1 MIVWVPQCK
10 RVVLLSFSLLKAL
23 RPPKA
28 VELTE
33 DVLCMQVARLLGYEC
48 ERINFSASTTVEQL
62 YGSFVPRMVAN
73 RREFSWQDGKLV
85 QAVKQGKWLL
95 FDEINLAPP
104 EVLGRLAMLLA
115 GGELTVPGS
124 GERLDKALIR
134 GTRMFATMNPAS
146 VGGGRGRLPR
156 AVKSMFTT
164 VHLVEYVSQ
173 ELHMIM
179 NDLFAKAKQVGLVTQ
194 QHIDSM
200 FSFHQAVQ
208 EKLNSRQIGK
218 VGGPYEINLRDMTK
232 VKDILEATMQ
242 EHLCHYGFII
252 GHSQSGQLIKQPNYE
267 QIAVSAICQYLQLTY
282 AHRFH
287 AAADQEVVCQL
298 IAQRFPAGSERLD
311 SSLSIDAAVSLY
323 ARIGSVYLSKAEEPE
338 SSKPAVHTPLTIK
351 QLELL
356 AVACK
361 SRRAVLLEG
370 DTCSRKTLLVQELAR
385 LACQKLI
392 VIPLNQ
398 DTDASSLIGQFVPE
412 KVRVFCHPNH
422 KLQCQTAARMSNFTW
437 FCFLPHHCHVEN
449 A

>member
-1 MIVWVPQCK
+1 
-10 RVVLLSFSLLKAL
+10 
-23 RPPKA
+23 
-28 VELTE
+28 
-33 DVLCMQVARLLGYEC
+33 MQVARLLGYEC
-48 ERINFSASTTVEQL
+48 ERINFSASTTIEQL

-124 GERLDKALIR
+124 GERLDEALIR

-156 AVKSMFTT
+156 TVKSMFTT
-164 VHLVEYVSQ
+164 VHLVEYVPQ

-179 NDLFAKAKQVGLVTQ
+179 RGLFAKAMEGLVTE
-194 QHIDSM
+194 QHVDSM

-208 EKLNSRQIGK
+208 EKLNSREIGK

-252 GHSQSGQLIKQPNYE
+252 GHRQPEQLNKQPNYE

-298 IAQRFPAGSERLD
+298 IAQKFPAGSERLD
-311 SSLSIDAAVSLY
+311 SSLSIDATVSKY
-323 ARIGSVYLSKAEEPE
+323 ARIGSVYLSKADEPE
-338 SSKPAVHTPLTIK
+338 STKPAVHTPLTIK

-361 SRRAVLLEG
+361 SKRAVLLEG

-385 LACQKLI
+385 LARQKLV

-398 DTDASSLIGQFVPE
+398 MP
-412 KVRVFCHPNH
+412 
-422 KLQCQTAARMSNFTW
+422 AA
-437 FCFLPHHCHVEN
+437 
-449 A
+449 